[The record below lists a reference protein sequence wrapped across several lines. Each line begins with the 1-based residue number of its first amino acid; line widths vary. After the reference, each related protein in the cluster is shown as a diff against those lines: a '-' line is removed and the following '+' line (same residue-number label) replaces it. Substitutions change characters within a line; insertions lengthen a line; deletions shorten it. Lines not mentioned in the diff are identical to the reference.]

1 MEVMLFDTVRWWRD
15 QVVYLLPECAD
26 DLRRIVGTVHQSRPD
41 PPPRKED

>member
-26 DLRRIVGTVHQSRPD
+26 DLRRIVRAGLDRPD
-41 PPPRKED
+41 PPPRKEG